1 MKKKTILNL
10 IKYHT
15 EHNDQAFRQE
25 AIEIAKDFD
34 QNHDKELAE
43 YVMSLLSDVN
53 TLSPQGQRFQSRFFT
68 KIEGKTQAL
77 PLPEELEADIIGVMN
92 AINHH
97 AGINKF
103 LFEGAPG
110 TGKTESVKHIARI
123 LERNLYMMDFESVI
137 DSKLGQTAHN
147 ISDLFTEICQDPR
160 PMQSLYLFDEIDSIA
175 MDRVNSQDI
184 REMGRATS
192 AVLKGLDRLP
202 EDVVLIATTNLFPSF
217 DKALVRRFDAV
228 IHFNRYT
235 KQDLIEIGESILSDL
250 LSHFS
255 FAGRD
260 MRLFRKI
267 LSVQS
272 ELPYP
277 GELKNILKTSVAFSD
292 PGDSLNYLR
301 KIWHT
306 LQGEKGS
313 SIPENLKKQGF
324 TLREIE
330 ILTGISKSQLS
341 RKFNG

>member
-10 IKYHT
+10 IKYHI

-25 AIEIAKDFD
+25 AIEIAKEFD
-34 QNHDKELAE
+34 QSHDEELAE
-43 YVMSLLSDVN
+43 YIMSLLSDVN
-53 TLSPQGQRFQSRFFT
+53 TLSPQSQQIQSRFFT
-68 KIEGKTQAL
+68 QIEEKTQSL
-77 PLPEELEADIIGVMN
+77 PLPGELESDIIGVMN

-123 LERNLYMMDFESVI
+123 LERDLYCVNFESVI

-147 ISDLFTEICQDPR
+147 ISDLFTEMCQDPR
-160 PMQSLYLFDEIDSIA
+160 PQKSLYLFDEIDSIA
-175 MDRVNSQDI
+175 MDRVNSRDI

-202 EDVVLIATTNLFPSF
+202 EDIVLIATTNLFPAF
-217 DKALVRRFDAV
+217 DKALIRRFDAV
-228 IHFNRYT
+228 IHFNRYS

-250 LSHFS
+250 LSRFS

-260 MRLFRKI
+260 MRLFHKI
-267 LSVQS
+267 MDAQDVI
-272 ELPYP
+272 PYP
-277 GELKNILKTSVAFSD
+277 GELKNMLKTSVAFSD
-292 PGDSLNYLR
+292 PGDPLSYLR
-301 KIWHT
+301 RIWHI
-306 LQGEKGS
+306 LQEGKA
-313 SIPENLKKQGF
+313 IPSPEELKKKGF